1 MAKGNSI
8 TKTAVWILMGLLVL
22 GLGGFG
28 AVNLSG
34 NIRTI
39 GTVGEKSIPVD
50 LYARQLQQEIRA
62 IESQSGESLSFQRA
76 QEIGLDRAVL
86 QRLVRQR
93 ALDNEADEL
102 GLSIGDETLREQILQ
117 IQAFQGLDGSFDREG
132 YRFALQQ
139 SGLSEGEFETT
150 LREESARTLLQG
162 AIVGGVEM
170 PRAYARTLVDYVGE
184 QRSFTWTSLDA
195 EDLAE
200 PLPQPTDEELQAY
213 YEANQDNFMLPV
225 TKRITYALLSPD
237 AMLEEVDVP
246 EEELRAEYDA
256 RAAQFNQ
263 PERRLVERLVFADKE
278 AADRAAAALEVNG
291 TTFEQLVEERGLQL
305 ADVDLGDVGRLEL
318 DAAGEAVFAAEAG
331 DVVGPLPTGLGPALF
346 RVNGVLPAQNT
357 SFEDAEP
364 ALRAELASARA
375 VRAVESRAQEL
386 DDQLAGGISL
396 EELAET
402 TQMELGEIDWTEDSS
417 GDIAAY
423 ADFRQE
429 AAALSEGDFPR
440 ILQLDDGGVYAMRLE
455 SILPERAEPFEDA
468 RADVVAAWRDEQT
481 SAALM
486 AQAQD
491 ILPDLSDDGAFA
503 AAGFEA
509 VQEADQTRSAFIEG
523 TPEDFMERV
532 FELETGETVAIE
544 GDGGTV
550 VIVRLDEVTPVG
562 EDDASTALVERIG
575 EQLDQA
581 LADDIFG
588 IYAAEVMRRANAQI
602 DQRAINAVHVNFP

>member
-8 TKTAVWILMGLLVL
+8 TKTAVWILMGLLIL

-28 AVNLSG
+28 AVNLRG

-62 IESQSGESLSFQRA
+62 IESQTGEALGFQRA

-86 QRLVRQR
+86 QRIVRQR
-93 ALDNEADEL
+93 ALDNEAEQL

-117 IQAFQGLDGSFDREG
+117 IQAFQGLDGKFDREG

-139 SGLSEGEFETT
+139 SGLNETEFENS
-150 LREESARTLLQG
+150 LREESARTLLQA

-170 PRAYARTLVDYVGE
+170 PRVYARTLVDYVGE
-184 QRSFTWTSLDA
+184 QRSFTWTLLDA
-195 EDLAE
+195 DDLAE
-200 PLPQPTDEELQAY
+200 PLPQPSDEELRAY
-213 YEANQDNFMLPV
+213 YEENQDAFMLPV
-225 TKRITYALLSPD
+225 TKQITYALLSPD
-237 AMLEEVDVP
+237 ALLEEVEVP
-246 EEELRAEYDA
+246 EEELRAEYEA
-256 RAAQFNQ
+256 REAQFNQ
-263 PERRLVERLVFADKE
+263 PERRLVERLVFADQD
-278 AADRAAAALEVNG
+278 AADRAAAALEVSG

-305 ADVDLGDVGRLEL
+305 ADVDLGDVSLQDL
-318 DAAGEAVFAAEAG
+318 AAAGEPVFAAEAG
-331 DVVGPLPTGLGPALF
+331 DVVGPITTPLGPALF

-396 EELAET
+396 EELAENT
-402 TQMELGEIDWTEDSS
+402 EMELGQIDWTEDSS
-417 GDIAAY
+417 GGIAAY
-423 ADFRQE
+423 AGFRQE
-429 AAALSEGDFPR
+429 AAAQAEGDFPR
-440 ILQLDDGGVYAMRLE
+440 ILQLDDGGIYAMRVDAT
-455 SILPERAEPFEDA
+455 LPERPEPFEDA
-468 RADVVAAWRDEQT
+468 RAAVTAALRDART
-481 SAALM
+481 SEALM
-486 AQAQD
+486 AQAEAL
-491 ILPDLSDDGAFA
+491 LPELGEEGAFA
-503 AAGFEA
+503 AAGFDA
-509 VQEADQTRSAFIEG
+509 VSEVDQTRSAFIEG

-532 FELETGETVAIE
+532 FTLEPGEVVAME

-550 VIVRLDEVTPVG
+550 VLLRLDAITPAAEG
-562 EDDASTALVERIG
+562 EADTALVERIG

-581 LADDIFG
+581 LADDIFAV
-588 IYAAEVMRRANAQI
+588 YASEVMQRARAQI
-602 DQRAINAVHVNFP
+602 DQQAINAVHVNFP

>member
-8 TKTAVWILMGLLVL
+8 TKTAVWILMGLLIL

-62 IESQSGESLSFQRA
+62 IESQTGEALGFQRA

-86 QRLVRQR
+86 QRIVRQR
-93 ALDNEADEL
+93 ALDNEAEQL

-117 IQAFQGLDGSFDREG
+117 IQAFQGLDGKFDREG

-139 SGLSEGEFETT
+139 SGLNETEFENS
-150 LREESARTLLQG
+150 LREESARTLLQA

-170 PRAYARTLVDYVGE
+170 PRVYARTLVDYVGE
-184 QRSFTWTSLDA
+184 QRSFTWTLLDA
-195 EDLAE
+195 DDLAE
-200 PLPQPTDEELQAY
+200 PLPQPSDEELRTY
-213 YEANQDNFMLPV
+213 YEENQDAFMLPV
-225 TKRITYALLSPD
+225 TKQITYALLSPD
-237 AMLEEVDVP
+237 ALLEEVEVP
-246 EEELRAEYDA
+246 EEELRAEYEA
-256 RAAQFNQ
+256 REAQFNQ
-263 PERRLVERLVFADKE
+263 PERRLVERLVFADQD
-278 AADRAAAALEVNG
+278 AADRAAAALEVSG

-305 ADVDLGDVGRLEL
+305 ADVDLGDVSLQDL
-318 DAAGEAVFAAEAG
+318 AAAGEPVFAAQAG
-331 DVVGPLPTGLGPALF
+331 DVVGPITTPLGPALF

-396 EELAET
+396 EELAENT
-402 TQMELGEIDWTEDSS
+402 EMELGQIDWTEDSS
-417 GDIAAY
+417 GGIAAY
-423 ADFRQE
+423 AGFRQE
-429 AAALSEGDFPR
+429 AAAQAEGDFPR
-440 ILQLDDGGVYAMRLE
+440 ILQLDDGGIYAMRVDAT
-455 SILPERAEPFEDA
+455 LPERPEPFEDA
-468 RADVVAAWRDEQT
+468 RAAVTAALRDART
-481 SAALM
+481 SEALM
-486 AQAQD
+486 AQAEAL
-491 ILPDLSDDGAFA
+491 LPELGEEGAFA
-503 AAGFEA
+503 AAGFDA
-509 VQEADQTRSAFIEG
+509 VSEVDQTRSAFIEG

-532 FELETGETVAIE
+532 FTLEPGEVVAME

-550 VIVRLDEVTPVG
+550 VLLRLDAITPAAEG
-562 EDDASTALVERIG
+562 DADTALVERIG

-581 LADDIFG
+581 LADDIFAV
-588 IYAAEVMRRANAQI
+588 YASEVMQRARAQI
-602 DQRAINAVHVNFP
+602 

>member
-8 TKTAVWILMGLLVL
+8 TKTAVWILMGLLIL

-62 IESQSGESLSFQRA
+62 IESQTGEALGFQRA

-86 QRLVRQR
+86 QRIVRQR
-93 ALDNEADEL
+93 ALDNEAEQL

-117 IQAFQGLDGSFDREG
+117 IQAFQGLDGKFDREG

-139 SGLSEGEFETT
+139 SGLNETEFENS
-150 LREESARTLLQG
+150 LREESARTLLQA

-170 PRAYARTLVDYVGE
+170 PRVYARTLVDYVGE
-184 QRSFTWTSLDA
+184 QRSFTWTLLDA
-195 EDLAE
+195 DDLAE
-200 PLPQPTDEELQAY
+200 PLPQPSDEELRAY
-213 YEANQDNFMLPV
+213 YEENQDAFMLPV
-225 TKRITYALLSPD
+225 TKQITYALLSPD
-237 AMLEEVDVP
+237 ALLEEVEVP
-246 EEELRAEYDA
+246 EEELRAEYEA
-256 RAAQFNQ
+256 REAQFNQ
-263 PERRLVERLVFADKE
+263 PERRLVERLVFADQD
-278 AADRAAAALEVNG
+278 AADRAAAALEVSG

-305 ADVDLGDVGRLEL
+305 ADVDLGDVSLQDL
-318 DAAGEAVFAAEAG
+318 AAAGEPVFAAEAG
-331 DVVGPLPTGLGPALF
+331 DVVGPITTPLGPALF

-396 EELAET
+396 EELAENT
-402 TQMELGEIDWTEDSS
+402 EMELGQIDWTEDSS
-417 GDIAAY
+417 GGIAAY
-423 ADFRQE
+423 AGFRQE
-429 AAALSEGDFPR
+429 AAAQAEGDFPR
-440 ILQLDDGGVYAMRLE
+440 ILQLDDGGIYAMRVDAT
-455 SILPERAEPFEDA
+455 LPERPEPFEDA
-468 RADVVAAWRDEQT
+468 RAAVT
-481 SAALM
+481 AALRDARTSEALM
-486 AQAQD
+486 TQAEAL
-491 ILPDLSDDGAFA
+491 LPELGEEGAFA
-503 AAGFEA
+503 AAGFDA
-509 VQEADQTRSAFIEG
+509 VSEVDQTRSAFIEG

-532 FELETGETVAIE
+532 FTLEPGEVVAME

-550 VIVRLDEVTPVG
+550 VLLRLDAITPAAEG
-562 EDDASTALVERIG
+562 DADTALVERIG

-581 LADDIFG
+581 LADDIFAV
-588 IYAAEVMRRANAQI
+588 YASEVMQRARAQI
-602 DQRAINAVHVNFP
+602 DQQAINAVHVNFP

>member
-8 TKTAVWILMGLLVL
+8 TKTAVWILMGLLIL

-62 IESQSGESLSFQRA
+62 IESQTGEALGFQRA

-86 QRLVRQR
+86 QRTVRQR
-93 ALDNEADEL
+93 ALDNEAEQL

-117 IQAFQGLDGSFDREG
+117 IQAFQGLDGKFDREG

-139 SGLSEGEFETT
+139 SGLNETEFENS
-150 LREESARTLLQG
+150 LREESARTLLQA

-170 PRAYARTLVDYVGE
+170 PRVYARTLVDYVGE
-184 QRSFTWTSLDA
+184 QRSFTWTLLDA
-195 EDLAE
+195 DDLAE
-200 PLPQPTDEELQAY
+200 PLPQPSDEELRAY
-213 YEANQDNFMLPV
+213 YEENQDAFMLPV
-225 TKRITYALLSPD
+225 TKQITYALLSPD
-237 AMLEEVDVP
+237 ALLEEVEVP
-246 EEELRAEYDA
+246 EEELRAEYEA
-256 RAAQFNQ
+256 REAQFNQ
-263 PERRLVERLVFADKE
+263 PERRLVERLVFADQDT
-278 AADRAAAALEVNG
+278 ADRAAAALEVSG

-305 ADVDLGDVGRLEL
+305 ADVDLGDVSRQDLA
-318 DAAGEAVFAAEAG
+318 AAGEPVFAAEAG
-331 DVVGPLPTGLGPALF
+331 DVVGPITTPLGPALF

-402 TQMELGEIDWTEDSS
+402 TEMELGQIDWTEDSS
-417 GDIAAY
+417 GGIAAY
-423 ADFRQE
+423 AGFRQE
-429 AAALSEGDFPR
+429 AAAQAEGDFPR
-440 ILQLDDGGVYAMRLE
+440 ILQLDDGGIYAMRVDAT
-455 SILPERAEPFEDA
+455 LPERPEPFEDA
-468 RADVVAAWRDEQT
+468 RAAVT
-481 SAALM
+481 AALRDARTSEALM
-486 AQAQD
+486 TQAEAL
-491 ILPDLSDDGAFA
+491 LPELGEEGAFA
-503 AAGFEA
+503 AAGFDA
-509 VQEADQTRSAFIEG
+509 VSEVDQTRSAFIEG

-532 FELETGETVAIE
+532 FTLEPGEVVAME

-550 VIVRLDEVTPVG
+550 VLLRLDAITPAAEG
-562 EDDASTALVERIG
+562 DADTALVERIG

-581 LADDIFG
+581 LADDIFAV
-588 IYAAEVMRRANAQI
+588 YASEVMQRARAQI
-602 DQRAINAVHVNFP
+602 DQQAINAVHVNFP

>member
-8 TKTAVWILMGLLVL
+8 TKTAVWILMGLLIL

-62 IESQSGESLSFQRA
+62 IESQTGEALGFQRA

-86 QRLVRQR
+86 QRIVRQR
-93 ALDNEADEL
+93 ALDNEAEQL

-117 IQAFQGLDGSFDREG
+117 IQAFQGLDGKFDREG

-139 SGLSEGEFETT
+139 SGLNETEFENS
-150 LREESARTLLQG
+150 LREESARTLLQA

-170 PRAYARTLVDYVGE
+170 PRVYARTLVDYVGE
-184 QRSFTWTSLDA
+184 QRSFTWTLLDSD
-195 EDLAE
+195 DLAE
-200 PLPQPTDEELQAY
+200 PLPQPSDEELRAY
-213 YEANQDNFMLPV
+213 YEENQDAFMLPV
-225 TKRITYALLSPD
+225 TKQITYALLSPD
-237 AMLEEVDVP
+237 ALLEEVEVP
-246 EEELRAEYDA
+246 EEELRAEYEA
-256 RAAQFNQ
+256 REAQFNQ
-263 PERRLVERLVFADKE
+263 PERRLVERLVFADQD
-278 AADRAAAALEVNG
+278 AADRAAAALEVSG

-305 ADVDLGDVGRLEL
+305 ADVDLGDVSLQDL
-318 DAAGEAVFAAEAG
+318 AAAGEPVFAAEAG
-331 DVVGPLPTGLGPALF
+331 DVVGPITTPLGPALF

-396 EELAET
+396 EELAENT
-402 TQMELGEIDWTEDSS
+402 EMELGQIDWTEDSS
-417 GDIAAY
+417 GGIAAY
-423 ADFRQE
+423 AGFRQE
-429 AAALSEGDFPR
+429 AAAQAEGDFPR
-440 ILQLDDGGVYAMRLE
+440 ILQLDDGGIYAMRVDAT
-455 SILPERAEPFEDA
+455 LPERPEPFKDA
-468 RADVVAAWRDEQT
+468 RAAVTAALRDART
-481 SAALM
+481 SEALM
-486 AQAQD
+486 AQAEAL
-491 ILPDLSDDGAFA
+491 LPELGEEGAFA
-503 AAGFEA
+503 AAGFDA
-509 VQEADQTRSAFIEG
+509 VSEVDQTRSAFIEG

-532 FELETGETVAIE
+532 FTLEPGEVVAME

-550 VIVRLDEVTPVG
+550 VLLRLDAITPAAEG
-562 EDDASTALVERIG
+562 EADTALVERIG

-581 LADDIFG
+581 LADDIFAV
-588 IYAAEVMRRANAQI
+588 YASEVMQRARAQI
-602 DQRAINAVHVNFP
+602 DQQAINAVHVNFP

>member
-8 TKTAVWILMGLLVL
+8 TKTAVWILMGLLIL

-62 IESQSGESLSFQRA
+62 IESQTGEALGFQRA

-86 QRLVRQR
+86 QRIVRQR
-93 ALDNEADEL
+93 ALDNEAEQL

-117 IQAFQGLDGSFDREG
+117 IQAFQGLDGKFDREG

-139 SGLSEGEFETT
+139 SGLNETEFENS
-150 LREESARTLLQG
+150 LREESARTLLQA

-170 PRAYARTLVDYVGE
+170 PRVYARTLVDYVGE
-184 QRSFTWTSLDA
+184 QRSFTWTLLDA

-200 PLPQPTDEELQAY
+200 PLPQPSDEELRAY
-213 YEANQDNFMLPV
+213 YEENQDAFMLPV
-225 TKRITYALLSPD
+225 TKQITYALLSPD
-237 AMLEEVDVP
+237 TLLEEVEVP
-246 EEELRAEYDA
+246 EEELRAEYEA
-256 RAAQFNQ
+256 REAQFNQ
-263 PERRLVERLVFADKE
+263 PERRLVERLVFADQD
-278 AADRAAAALEVNG
+278 AADRAAAALEVSG

-305 ADVDLGDVGRLEL
+305 ADVDLGDVSLQDL
-318 DAAGEAVFAAEAG
+318 AAAGEPVFAAEAG
-331 DVVGPLPTGLGPALF
+331 DVVGPITTPLGPALF

-396 EELAET
+396 EELAENT
-402 TQMELGEIDWTEDSS
+402 EMELGQIDWTEDSS
-417 GDIAAY
+417 GGIAAY
-423 ADFRQE
+423 AGFRQE
-429 AAALSEGDFPR
+429 AAAQAEGDFPR
-440 ILQLDDGGVYAMRLE
+440 VLQLDDGGIYAMRVDAT
-455 SILPERAEPFEDA
+455 LPERPEPFEDA
-468 RADVVAAWRDEQT
+468 RAAVTAALRDART
-481 SAALM
+481 SEALM
-486 AQAQD
+486 AQAEAL
-491 ILPDLSDDGAFA
+491 LPELGEEGAFA
-503 AAGFEA
+503 AAGFDA
-509 VQEADQTRSAFIEG
+509 VSEVDQTRSAFIEG

-532 FELETGETVAIE
+532 FTLEPGEVVAME

-550 VIVRLDEVTPVG
+550 VLLRLDAITPAAEG
-562 EDDASTALVERIG
+562 DADTALVERIG

-581 LADDIFG
+581 LADDIFAV
-588 IYAAEVMRRANAQI
+588 YASEVMQRARAQI
-602 DQRAINAVHVNFP
+602 DQQAINAVHVNFP

>member
-8 TKTAVWILMGLLVL
+8 TKTAVWILMGLLIL

-62 IESQSGESLSFQRA
+62 IESQTGEALGFQRA

-86 QRLVRQR
+86 QRIVRQR
-93 ALDNEADEL
+93 ALDNEAEQL

-117 IQAFQGLDGSFDREG
+117 IQAFQGLDGKFDREG

-139 SGLSEGEFETT
+139 SGLNETEFENS
-150 LREESARTLLQG
+150 LREESARTLLQA

-170 PRAYARTLVDYVGE
+170 PRVYARTLVDYVGE
-184 QRSFTWTSLDA
+184 QRSFTWTLLDA

-200 PLPQPTDEELQAY
+200 PLPQPSDEELRAY
-213 YEANQDNFMLPV
+213 YEENQDAFMLPV
-225 TKRITYALLSPD
+225 TKQITYALLSPD
-237 AMLEEVDVP
+237 TLLEEVEVP
-246 EEELRAEYDA
+246 EEELRAEYEA
-256 RAAQFNQ
+256 REAQFNQ
-263 PERRLVERLVFADKE
+263 PERRLVERLVFADQD
-278 AADRAAAALEVNG
+278 AADRAAAALEVSG

-305 ADVDLGDVGRLEL
+305 ADVDLGDVSLQDL
-318 DAAGEAVFAAEAG
+318 AAAGEPVFAAEAG
-331 DVVGPLPTGLGPALF
+331 DVVGPITTPLGPALF

-402 TQMELGEIDWTEDSS
+402 TEMELGQIDWTEDSS
-417 GDIAAY
+417 GGIAAY
-423 ADFRQE
+423 AGFRQE
-429 AAALSEGDFPR
+429 AAAQAEGDFPR
-440 ILQLDDGGVYAMRLE
+440 ILQLDDGGIYAMRVDAT
-455 SILPERAEPFEDA
+455 LPERPEPFEDA
-468 RADVVAAWRDEQT
+468 RAAVTAALRDART
-481 SAALM
+481 SEALM
-486 AQAQD
+486 AQAEAL
-491 ILPDLSDDGAFA
+491 LPELGEEGAFA
-503 AAGFEA
+503 AAGFDA
-509 VQEADQTRSAFIEG
+509 VSEVDQTRSAFIEG

-532 FELETGETVAIE
+532 FTLEPGEVVAME

-550 VIVRLDEVTPVG
+550 VLLRLDAITPAAEG
-562 EDDASTALVERIG
+562 DADTALVERIG

-581 LADDIFG
+581 LADDVFA
-588 IYAAEVMRRANAQI
+588 IYASEVMQRARAQI
-602 DQRAINAVHVNFP
+602 DHQAINAVHVNFP

>member
-8 TKTAVWILMGLLVL
+8 TKTAVWILMGLLIL

-62 IESQSGESLSFQRA
+62 IESQTGEALGFQRA

-86 QRLVRQR
+86 QRIVRQR
-93 ALDNEADEL
+93 ALDNEAEQL

-117 IQAFQGLDGSFDREG
+117 IQAFQGLDGKFDREG

-139 SGLSEGEFETT
+139 SGLNETEFENS
-150 LREESARTLLQG
+150 LREESARTLLQA

-170 PRAYARTLVDYVGE
+170 PRVYARTLVDYVGE
-184 QRSFTWTSLDA
+184 QRSFTWTLLDA

-200 PLPQPTDEELQAY
+200 PLPQPSDEELRAY
-213 YEANQDNFMLPV
+213 YEENQDAFMLPV
-225 TKRITYALLSPD
+225 TKQITYALLSPD
-237 AMLEEVDVP
+237 ALLEEVEVP
-246 EEELRAEYDA
+246 EEELRAEYEA
-256 RAAQFNQ
+256 REAQFNQ
-263 PERRLVERLVFADKE
+263 PERRLVERLVFADQD
-278 AADRAAAALEVNG
+278 AADRATAALEVSG

-305 ADVDLGDVGRLEL
+305 ADVDLGDVSLQDL
-318 DAAGEAVFAAEAG
+318 AAAGEPVFAAEAG
-331 DVVGPLPTGLGPALF
+331 DVVGPITTPLGPALF

-396 EELAET
+396 EELAENT
-402 TQMELGEIDWTEDSS
+402 EMELGQIDWTEDSS
-417 GDIAAY
+417 GGIAAY
-423 ADFRQE
+423 AGFRQE
-429 AAALSEGDFPR
+429 AAAQAEGDFPR
-440 ILQLDDGGVYAMRLE
+440 ILQLDDGGIYAMRVDAT
-455 SILPERAEPFEDA
+455 LPERPEPFEDA
-468 RADVVAAWRDEQT
+468 RAAVTAALRDART
-481 SAALM
+481 SEALM
-486 AQAQD
+486 AQAEAL
-491 ILPDLSDDGAFA
+491 LPELGEEGAFA
-503 AAGFEA
+503 AAGFDA
-509 VQEADQTRSAFIEG
+509 VSEVDQTRSAFIEG

-532 FELETGETVAIE
+532 FTLQPGEVVAME

-550 VIVRLDEVTPVG
+550 VLLRLDAITPAAEG
-562 EDDASTALVERIG
+562 EADTALVERIG

-581 LADDIFG
+581 LADDVFAV
-588 IYAAEVMRRANAQI
+588 YASEVMQRARAQI
-602 DQRAINAVHVNFP
+602 DQQAINAVHVNFP

>member
-8 TKTAVWILMGLLVL
+8 TKTAVWILMGLLIL

-62 IESQSGESLSFQRA
+62 IESQTGEALGFQRA

-86 QRLVRQR
+86 QRIVRQR
-93 ALDNEADEL
+93 ALDNEAEQL

-117 IQAFQGLDGSFDREG
+117 IQAFQGLDGKFDREG

-139 SGLSEGEFETT
+139 SGLNETEFENS
-150 LREESARTLLQG
+150 LREESARTLLQA

-170 PRAYARTLVDYVGE
+170 PRVYARTLVDYVGE
-184 QRSFTWTSLDA
+184 QRSFTWTLLDA
-195 EDLAE
+195 DDLAE
-200 PLPQPTDEELQAY
+200 PLPQPSDEELRTY
-213 YEANQDNFMLPV
+213 YEENQDAFMLPV
-225 TKRITYALLSPD
+225 TKQITYALLSPD
-237 AMLEEVDVP
+237 ALLEEVEVP
-246 EEELRAEYDA
+246 EEELRAEYEA
-256 RAAQFNQ
+256 REAQFNQ
-263 PERRLVERLVFADKE
+263 PERRLVERLVFADQE
-278 AADRAAAALEVNG
+278 AADRAAAALEVSG

-305 ADVDLGDVGRLEL
+305 ADVDLGDVSLQDL
-318 DAAGEAVFAAEAG
+318 AAAGEPVFAAQAG
-331 DVVGPLPTGLGPALF
+331 DVVGPITTPLGPALF

-396 EELAET
+396 EELAENT
-402 TQMELGEIDWTEDSS
+402 EMELGQIDWTEDSS
-417 GDIAAY
+417 GGIAAY
-423 ADFRQE
+423 AGFRQE
-429 AAALSEGDFPR
+429 AAAQAEGDFPR
-440 ILQLDDGGVYAMRLE
+440 ILQLDDGGIYAMRVDAT
-455 SILPERAEPFEDA
+455 LPERPEPFEDA
-468 RADVVAAWRDEQT
+468 RAAVTAALRDART
-481 SAALM
+481 SEALM
-486 AQAQD
+486 AQAEAL
-491 ILPDLSDDGAFA
+491 LPELGEEGAFA
-503 AAGFEA
+503 AAGFDA
-509 VQEADQTRSAFIEG
+509 VSEVDQTRSAFIEG

-532 FELETGETVAIE
+532 FTLEPGEVVAME

-550 VIVRLDEVTPVG
+550 VLLRLDAITPAAEG
-562 EDDASTALVERIG
+562 DADTALVERIG

-581 LADDIFG
+581 LADDIFAV
-588 IYAAEVMRRANAQI
+588 YASEVMQRARAQI
-602 DQRAINAVHVNFP
+602 DQQAINAVHVNFP

>member
-62 IESQSGESLSFQRA
+62 IESQTGESLSFQRA

-184 QRSFTWTSLDA
+184 QRSFTWTSLDGG
-195 EDLAE
+195 DLAE

-237 AMLEEVDVP
+237 ALLEEVDVP

-263 PERRLVERLVFADKE
+263 PERRLVERLVFADQE

-491 ILPDLSDDGAFA
+491 ILPGLSDEGAFA

-509 VQEADQTRSAFIEG
+509 VQEVDQTRSAFIDG
-523 TPEDFMERV
+523 TPGDFMERV
-532 FELETGETVAIE
+532 FELETGETVALE

-550 VIVRLDEVTPVG
+550 VIVRLDEITPAG

-575 EQLDQA
+575 DQLDQA